1 MRTIEQQKKL
11 LNIARAYVGYQ
22 VTQAI
27 QTSDASKADKEM
39 MTRIVNARYKHDS
52 WAMYCKADTM
62 VRDLLLDI
70 IEKTYYGGISDDTA
84 AQHQ

>member
-11 LNIARAYVGYQ
+11 LNIARAYVRYQ

-39 MTRIVNARYKHDS
+39 MTRIVNAQYKHDS

-84 AQHQ
+84 T